1 MKYSPMKIVQP
12 LREMHLYVFQK
23 KQYVAYNRGYHRYI
37 IRKRVDRVPIT
48 QRYIYIYIFFFN
60 YILFPCMDVE
70 LLSRNIDQSLM
81 HCIKLL
87 NSITLQGTCQ

>member
-23 KQYVAYNRGYHRYI
+23 RQYVAYNRGYHRYI

-48 QRYIYIYIFFFN
+48 QRYIYIFFFFQ
-60 YILFPCMDVE
+60 L
-70 LLSRNIDQSLM
+70 
-81 HCIKLL
+81 H
-87 NSITLQGTCQ
+87 SIPLYGRRTALPKHRSEFNALY